1 MKTHPNF
8 LLQKIEEDYYLLPFG
23 QAIAEQR
30 RGLHLN
36 ETGVFLWNHL
46 EDVSSAEELACLLAE
61 NYDAAPEEIA
71 LLKEDVQAFL
81 DALRDWGI
89 LVSDLPVK
97 REPFAKMLRIAGLN
111 LRLEGDPD
119 LLSASFDA
127 FSVSCEETGS
137 ADMTVTVHTA
147 RPLAHQTG
155 EILVHNEQLLVAD
168 CGDFFDILFL
178 KNQSAGELFLAK
190 DGSYARIFCTQSDR
204 NTMREEVFHAIR
216 IPFLYLASRHRMAAL
231 HSASVLYEGKA
242 WLFTGRSGIGKSTHT
257 SHWST
262 LFETP
267 ILNGDLNLID
277 VSAGEPVVH
286 GIPWCGTSG
295 MFTTASHPL
304 GGIVMLHRAPKDYVT
319 ESSPAERTLF
329 INQRLISP
337 SWTRELFAA
346 NMKLTQALVPSI
358 LFADL
363 HCTANPHA
371 AGVMK
376 EWIDAHR

>member
-30 RGLHLN
+30 RGLRLN

-46 EDVSSAEELACLLAE
+46 GDASSAEELAGLLADYYE
-61 NYDAAPEEIA
+61 TGSEE
-71 LLKEDVQAFL
+71 LTSLKEDVQAFL
-81 DALRDWGI
+81 DALKDWGI
-89 LVSDLPVK
+89 LAADLPVK
-97 REPFAKMLRIAGLN
+97 REPFYKMLRIAGLN
-111 LRLEGDPD
+111 LRLEGDPEMF
-119 LLSASFDA
+119 SASFDA
-127 FSVSCEETGS
+127 FSVSFGEPAP
-137 ADMTVTVHTA
+137 ADMTVTVHSA
-147 RPLAHQTG
+147 RPLTHKTG
-155 EILVHNEQLLVAD
+155 ELLVHNEQLLIAD

-178 KNQSAGELFLAK
+178 ENKSARELFLAK
-190 DGSYARIFCTQSDR
+190 DGSSARLFCTQ
-204 NTMREEVFHAIR
+204 TEIKTLQEEVFHAIR
-216 IPFLYLASRHRMAAL
+216 IPFLYLAARHQMIAI
-231 HSASVLYEGKA
+231 HSASVLYRDKA

-257 SHWST
+257 SHWSS

-277 VSAGEPVVH
+277 ISGAKPVIH

-295 MFTTASHPL
+295 VFTTASYPL
-304 GGIVMLHRAPKDYVT
+304 GGIVLLHRAPKDYVT

-346 NMKLTQALVPSI
+346 NMKLTQALAPSI
-358 LFADL
+358 LFANL
-363 HCTANPHA
+363 HCTANSHA
-371 AGVMK
+371 AVVMK
-376 EWIDAHR
+376 EWIDAHL